1 MIASPI
7 PLTIVGG
14 YLGSG
19 KTTLLSELLAESTA
33 GEVGVIVN
41 DFGELDFDA
50 QLLAADGGDVVAF
63 SNGCI
68 CCSPTD
74 GMSAALSTLKAHGP
88 RRVIVEAS
96 GVADPAVLARWAGTP
111 GFVPGG
117 IIVCVN
123 AGTLAVRLRN
133 RWVGET
139 VLQQLKVADV
149 IVVTHADVVSEALLN
164 GALFLIGAKAP
175 HAAIVVRRGNDT
187 LRTLLAERTAE
198 SSTPRPGTRETVEPH
213 AAHETWTVR
222 STQLLRRDD
231 LEQALRAL
239 PAGVMRVKGFARFT
253 ASPHRYH
260 AVHAAGGRITV
271 TETVDLKPDLSQG
284 MAGDRSDDR
293 GGNDWSTF
301 TVIAAPGTSREIR
314 SLAEIGL
321 SHH

>member
-1 MIASPI
+1 MMESNI

-19 KTTLLSELLAESTA
+19 KTTLVSELLAASTA
-33 GEVGVIVN
+33 GDVGVIVN

-96 GVADPAVLARWAGTP
+96 GVADPAALARWAGTP
-111 GFVPGG
+111 GFAPGG
-117 IIVCVN
+117 IVVCVN
-123 AGTLAVRLRN
+123 AGTVAARLRN

-164 GALFLIGAKAP
+164 GALFLIGTKAP
-175 HAAIVVRRGNDT
+175 HAAIVVRRGTDT

-198 SSTPRPGTRETVEPH
+198 SALRSGARDAAAAH
-213 AAHETWTVR
+213 AAHETWTLR
-222 STQLLRRDD
+222 STELLRQDD
-231 LEQALRAL
+231 LEQALRGL

-253 ASPHRYH
+253 GSPHQYY
-260 AVHAAGGRITV
+260 AVQAAGGRITV
-271 TETVDLKPDLSQG
+271 TETADVTPGLSPRTG
-284 MAGDRSDDR
+284 GGLGDD
-293 GGNDWSTF
+293 GWSTF
-301 TVIAAPGTSREIR
+301 TVIATPGTSREIR

-321 SHH
+321 RHR